1 MSNWLT
7 TANQRVHARLKARPV
22 DLFAKDRA
30 AMLAL
35 PPVAPVVGH
44 RFETRL
50 GRDYYVRM
58 TSNDYSVNPAF
69 IGRMVTVSADLG
81 RVTMKH
87 GDGLIAWHDRVW
99 AKGATI
105 TDPAHVEHARTLRH
119 QFQRPRPMTP
129 PVMVRDLA
137 DYDRLYGV
145 DFVGERAS

>member
-1 MSNWLT
+1 
-7 TANQRVHARLKARPV
+7 
-22 DLFAKDRA
+22 
-30 AMLAL
+30 
-35 PPVAPVVGH
+35 
-44 RFETRL
+44 
-50 GRDYYVRM
+50 M

>member
-1 MSNWLT
+1 
-7 TANQRVHARLKARPV
+7 
-22 DLFAKDRA
+22 
-30 AMLAL
+30 MLAL

-50 GRDYYVRM
+50 GRDYCVRM
-58 TSNDYSVNPAF
+58 ASNDYSVNPAF

-105 TDPAHVEHARTLRH
+105 TDPAHVEHARTLRL
-119 QFQRPRPMTP
+119 QFQQPRPVTP
-129 PVMVRDLA
+129 PVMVRNLA
-137 DYDRLYGV
+137 DYDRPYGV